1 MKGKIMAKDMDSFL
15 GLLSTT
21 DTKQKLIIGF
31 ELLTYLQNGS
41 SIECQD
47 IGHVVDS
54 LLPWIQSSNFKV
66 SQMGLD
72 VMTELSKRMESY
84 FRPYIP
90 SVLPSVIDRLGDS
103 KELVRERCQLLLSE
117 LMEVGAITP
126 QQLFD
131 RLLPA
136 FSHKNSNVRDEIM
149 KCLIATLNQHGANC
163 ISISRLVPG
172 LVKLLSDPNAL
183 VRDNALNTLAQVYR
197 HVGERLRIDLIKKHN
212 LPPTKIPILMAKFDE
227 IKEAGDFYPTAQNT
241 NLLDEDEPDRSVP
254 SSASKRSPSVRRNA
268 SISSATKSLPQTP
281 VSTSSSSPSS
291 SLPYTVS
298 KLTRMGSLRRTKSAT
313 GSGAATQAGAV
324 DEEGFVKAFES
335 VPPVQIFSARDL
347 EENLN
352 KIRQIIADT
361 NQDWNKRV
369 DAIKKIRSL
378 LIAGANSYDE
388 FFTHLRLLD
397 PPFQSSV
404 KDLRSQVVREAC
416 VTIAFMSQT
425 LGNKFEHFAEN
436 LVPVLINLIQNSAK
450 IIASAGQVCLGFIVR
465 HTTSARLIPL
475 ICSGLSSKSREIRR
489 ASIKLVY
496 QMFSSWPTHPLQRHL
511 ALLQAGLASA
521 IADAD
526 QEVRLTARKGYWAFK
541 EQFPE
546 QAEVLLNN
554 LDANYKRSL
563 HSDMS
568 NSSSSNSL
576 HQPTSAS
583 KIRPPTAGG
592 STENLSGGR
601 RSSGSSIP
609 VLRKAETTEIVFST
623 IFHVTNIV
631 EAPIRRGM
639 VTPPS
644 ASRRS
649 NSAVD
654 LQAAQRAKARAQYAA
669 MARQKIG
676 SNASL
681 PRPKKTVDSGP
692 SSLVSSGFSPEHSRQ
707 GRSRSTRVSQSQ
719 PSSRSGSPSSRLNYA
734 GLGTVDR
741 SRRSPS
747 YQSRSGA
754 TSRETSPGRSGHH
767 HLPPLASS
775 TSKLRALAR
784 PPTTRPP
791 TIAHKILQQS
801 LEAESALA
809 DALSYEPR
817 DISLLTS
824 PRRIR
829 GLDDHSDDSETS
841 SVCSERSFESHRRT
855 SDDIAE
861 IMLACESTHWSD
873 RKDGLVSLSAYLQ
886 AGNTLSPHQLTRI
899 TDNFTKMLSDSHT
912 KVFSLFLDTVA
923 DLLTTHASDLHPWL
937 YVLLTRLFNKL
948 GSDLLTSIQ
957 AKINRTLD
965 IVRDS
970 FGPEPVLHWAL
981 KFFVDPTQTPN
992 TRVKLAVLQ
1001 FLAKTAPSADPAIAF
1016 PQPGPNNK
1024 DVTTAALTKM
1034 IGWTMG
1040 DSIKQGSE
1048 LRRAAQEAILAL
1060 FNLNTPQ
1067 VTLRFAQLPKE
1078 YQEAAASLIQGR
1090 VRKPSLTG
1098 GSLTESSSKPDSLSP
1113 DQVYRSL
1120 RRTTAEIQSYSYD
1133 GKVADTA
1140 SHDSGISQMS
1150 INDKHDIDLITNWA
1164 GSLSLSSPT
1173 KQKECNGLE
1182 STTDGT
1188 NVVTTLLGS
1197 NGFNNSVDISEGSS
1211 SGAGELEGLSK
1222 TLDSLESSVA
1232 EEKKQALVMLAAQI
1246 READPIL
1253 ISTHFK
1259 RVLRVVLPEVT
1270 GGEVDKR
1277 EASLTA
1283 LCEILKKKSLSPMLQ
1298 SFTELILI
1306 NVIKAYA
1313 DTNRDI
1319 AKHAEPCI
1327 EEIANA
1333 LKLDLVMKVLIP
1345 LMSVEA
1351 FPYNLSVIKALTK
1364 VVEAH
1369 SKQQLLAFLPEI
1381 MPGLIQAYGHDESLV
1396 RKSAVFCMVALHDK
1410 LGDSC
1415 IKPYLSS
1422 LSASKLKLLDLYI
1435 NKKHQPNTSKST
1447 TSSASSG
1454 GAGAASA
1461 STLKHNNV

>member
-1 MKGKIMAKDMDSFL
+1 MTKDMDSFL

-21 DTKQKLIIGF
+21 DTKQKLVIGL

-72 VMTELSKRMESY
+72 VMTELSKRMETY

-163 ISISRLVPG
+163 ISISRLVPS

-212 LPPTKIPILMAKFDE
+212 LPPTKLPILMAKFDE
-227 IKEAGDFYPTAQNT
+227 IKEAGDFFPTAQNM

-268 SISSATKSLPQTP
+268 TLSSASKSLPQTP
-281 VSTSSSSPSS
+281 VQTTSSSSPSSSS

-298 KLTRMGSLRRTKSAT
+298 KLARMGSLRRTKSAT
-313 GSGAATQAGAV
+313 SGSGGTQAGAV
-324 DEEGFVKAFES
+324 DEEGFIKAFES
-335 VPPVQIFSARDL
+335 VPTVQIFSARDL
-347 EENLN
+347 DENLN
-352 KIRQIIADT
+352 KIRQTISDT

-369 DAIKKIRSL
+369 EAIKKIRSL
-378 LIAGANSYDE
+378 LLAGANNYEE
-388 FFTHLRLLD
+388 FYTHLRLLD
-397 PPFQSSV
+397 PPFQASV

-425 LGNKFEHFAEN
+425 LGNRFEHFAESV
-436 LVPVLINLIQNSAK
+436 VPALINLIQNSAK

-489 ASIKLVY
+489 ASIKLIH
-496 QMFSSWPTHPLQRHL
+496 QMFSSWPYHPLQKHL
-511 ALLQAGLASA
+511 ALLQSGLSSA

-554 LDANYKRSL
+554 LDASYKRSL

-576 HQPTSAS
+576 HQPSSAS
-583 KIRPPTAGG
+583 KLRPPAGG

-609 VLRKAETTEIVFST
+609 VLRKAETTDT
-623 IFHVTNIV
+623 
-631 EAPIRRGM
+631 PIRRGV

-644 ASRRS
+644 VSRRS

-669 MARQKIG
+669 MARQKVG

-692 SSLVSSGFSPEHSRQ
+692 SSLVSSGFSAEQNRQ

-719 PSSRSGSPSSRLNYA
+719 PSSRSGSPSSRLSYG
-734 GLGTVDR
+734 GLGSVDR

-791 TIAHKILQQS
+791 TIAQKILQQS

-817 DISLLTS
+817 DVSLLTS

-855 SDDIAE
+855 SDDITE
-861 IMLACESTHWSD
+861 IMHACESTHWSD

-923 DLLTTHASDLHPWL
+923 DLITTHASDLHPWL

-1001 FLAKTAPSADPAIAF
+1001 FLAKTAPAADPSIAF
-1016 PQPGPNNK
+1016 PQSGPNNK

-1078 YQEAAASLIQGR
+1078 YQEAAATLIQGR

-1098 GSLTESSSKPDSLSP
+1098 AAISETSAKQDSLSP

-1150 INDKHDIDLITNWA
+1150 LNDKHDIDLITNWA
-1164 GSLSLSSPT
+1164 GSMSLSSPT
-1173 KQKECNGLE
+1173 KQKDCNGLE
-1182 STTDGT
+1182 NANNGVNASA
-1188 NVVTTLLGS
+1188 TLLSS

-1222 TLDSLESSVA
+1222 TLDSLESSSA
-1232 EEKKQALVMLAAQI
+1232 EDKKQALIALATQI

-1270 GGEVDKR
+1270 VGEVDKR

-1313 DTNRDI
+1313 DSNRDV

-1369 SKQQLLAFLPEI
+1369 PKQQLLPFLPEI

-1410 LGDSC
+1410 LGDSA

-1435 NKKHQPNTSKST
+1435 NKKHQPSSNTTKS
-1447 TSSASSG
+1447 SSIHHNSS
-1454 GAGAASA
+1454 SS
-1461 STLKHNNV
+1461 STNTNV

>member
-281 VSTSSSSPSS
+281 
-291 SLPYTVS
+291 
-298 KLTRMGSLRRTKSAT
+298 AT

-583 KIRPPTAGG
+583 KIRPPT
-592 STENLSGGR
+592 
-601 RSSGSSIP
+601 
-609 VLRKAETTEIVFST
+609 
-623 IFHVTNIV
+623 

-855 SDDIAE
+855 SDSFSWSGSQQRLYRELWEPAIKDIAE